1 MKIIKIGRS
10 SSNDVNINNDSL
22 VSRAHCQII
31 QDDNGNFTLIDTN
44 SKNGTFINGT
54 MRHGEVRLNK
64 SDIIRIGNTTLP
76 WQTYF
81 VGETDYD
88 DSKTIAGNGGFSNS
102 NNIYINSGNNG
113 GCVPSTTKPDNF
125 LVWAILG
132 TIFCCLPFGIVSIV
146 YASRVDGLW
155 YAGDYDGAK
164 DAARKAR
171 TWFWWAF
178 GIGLASSLFW
188 LVYYII
194 VGVAIGLS

>member
-10 SSNDVNINNDSL
+10 SSNDVNVNDPM
-22 VSRAHCQII
+22 VSRTHCQII
-31 QDDNGNFTLIDTN
+31 QDDDGNYRLIDTN

-54 MRHGEVRLNK
+54 KRHGEVRLST
-64 SDIIRIGNTTLP
+64 SDIVRIGNTTLP

-81 VGETDYD
+81 KNAGGTDIGERTVPGSGYNPSPCPPPQQP
-88 DSKTIAGNGGFSNS
+88 DS
-102 NNIYINSGNNG
+102 
-113 GCVPSTTKPDNF
+113 F

-146 YASRVDGLW
+146 YASKVDRLW
-155 YAGDYDGAK
+155 YAGNYEEAK

-171 TWFWWAF
+171 TWFWWSF
-178 GIGLASSLFW
+178 GIGLVCSLIW
-188 LVYYII
+188 ILYYII